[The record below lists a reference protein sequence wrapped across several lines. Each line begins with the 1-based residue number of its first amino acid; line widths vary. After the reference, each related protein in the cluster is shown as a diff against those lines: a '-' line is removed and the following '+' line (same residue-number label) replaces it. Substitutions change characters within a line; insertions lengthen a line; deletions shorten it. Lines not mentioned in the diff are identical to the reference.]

1 MDSNT
6 KCDTSDLLS
15 LKYPNKSKN
24 FAAFQVALLKTQP
37 HAYVNEGYTV
47 SNGDEI
53 LPNYYKVKK
62 HSEHLLSNS
71 NLLASDLVRLV
82 GNVKIQDAQKK
93 ISFIQDLVDEE
104 CWLACNCADKP
115 KYLFPVQREK
125 SFHFRQRNTSDV
137 HNKDCFFNNLKSIK
151 FEDSDIFTLPPKH
164 NEIFDLCKKAG
175 VTTPTE
181 SKGGVSSIAR
191 TVRLN
196 KLGRLLLH
204 AMTIANL
211 NILSTTKSE
220 SVYQQMDNLVKSF
233 EKIHYDKDHSVSNIL
248 FTSFNAFNETQS
260 TLTKLEDK
268 WASQKTEPHGFILT
282 LINKISPTKNGYC
295 IDYVHLDTEKNKKVE
310 KSFTIYNSYF
320 KSELKKINGYLSL
333 ESSGPWLGLF
343 LIRKTK
349 QYDNKPDSVSF
360 LPVRGFL
367 YPVHSSENLFPIESG
382 KERQVL
388 SKAISFLNYNKGKG
402 NNCKIEKALYSQP
415 NDDDQV
421 QLHAIQPDFFIQSN
435 STCVLEVMGIIN
447 EDYTLRKKELEKYYK
462 NKKTPFIELNATLNS
477 EALNKEI
484 NDKVKNAFFKA
495 IR

>member
-1 MDSNT
+1 MKVKILQLSGCFIENT
-6 KCDTSDLLS
+6 
-15 LKYPNKSKN
+15 
-24 FAAFQVALLKTQP
+24 P
-37 HAYVNEGYTV
+37 HANVYEDYTV
-47 SNGDEI
+47 SNGDAI

-62 HSEHLLSNS
+62 HLERLLSNS
-71 NLLASDLVRLV
+71 NLLAPDLVHLV

-125 SFHFRQRNTSDV
+125 SFHFRKRNTSDV
-137 HNKDCFFNNLKSIK
+137 HDEDCFFNNLKSIN
-151 FEDSDIFTLPPKH
+151 FEDSDIVTLPPKH
-164 NEIFDLCKKAG
+164 DEIFDLCKKTG

-181 SKGGVSSIAR
+181 SRGGDRAIAR
-191 TVRLN
+191 TVRLS

-204 AMTIANL
+204 AMTIADL
-211 NILSTTKSE
+211 NVLSNTKSE
-220 SVYQQMDNLVKSF
+220 SVYQQMDKLVKSF
-233 EKIHYDKDHSVSNIL
+233 EKIHYDKAHSISNIL
-248 FTSFNAFNETQS
+248 FTSFNLDEIQS

-268 WASQKTEPHGFILT
+268 WTSQKTEPHGFILT
-282 LINKISPTKNGYC
+282 LINKISPKKDGYR
-295 IDYVHLDTEKNKKVE
+295 IDYVHLDTENNKKVE
-310 KSFTIYNSYF
+310 TTFTIYNSYF
-320 KSELKKINGYLSL
+320 KSQLKKINGYLSL

-349 QYDNKPDSVSF
+349 QYDNNPNSVRF
-360 LPVRGFL
+360 LPVRAFL
-367 YPVHSSENLFPIESG
+367 YPVHSSDNLFPIESE

-388 SKAISFLNYNKGKG
+388 SKAISFLNYNKDKG

-421 QLHAIQPDFFIQSN
+421 QLRAIQPDFFIHSN

-462 NKKTPFIELNATLNS
+462 NKNTPFVELNATLNS